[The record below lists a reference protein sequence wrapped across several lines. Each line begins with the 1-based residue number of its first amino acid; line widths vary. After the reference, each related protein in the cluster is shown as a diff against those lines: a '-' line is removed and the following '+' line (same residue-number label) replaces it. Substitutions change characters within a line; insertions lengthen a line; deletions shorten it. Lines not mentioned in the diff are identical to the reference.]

1 MNIEDFSC
9 FCEVRANAKVKI
21 MLYCVVFNK
30 LCLGGKYLHP
40 TIFIQVVWYPPK
52 T

>member
-21 MLYCVVFNK
+21 MLIV
-30 LCLGGKYLHP
+30 LCL
-40 TIFIQVVWYPPK
+40 TSFA
-52 T
+52 